1 MNNTDLELFKQAL
14 REGTDLRIRSVIASY
29 TEKITCSEKH
39 TTAMTEILDGRYKKP
54 LSWSDAKVKIAAII
68 IAATMLLAG
77 CAIIYKEEIRGFI
90 EHIYEEYIE
99 ITFTDGKTESSAI
112 EEVYEL
118 TYLPEG
124 YYLESSNIID
134 IRAKYIFSSADG
146 KRITFSQTTLSAVHG
161 FDNEHGYKV
170 IKQIGDFEIYY
181 KQTDFNHNYLWNDGK
196 YSLLLTTSHELS
208 EEDLIS
214 IINGIQP
221 K

>member
-39 TTAMTEILDGRYKKP
+39 TAAMAEILDGRYKKP

-124 YYLESSNIID
+124 YSLEEST
-134 IRAKYIFSSADG
+134 IFGNNVYYTFSANNN
-146 KRITFSQTTLSAVHG
+146 KITF
-161 FDNEHGYKV
+161 Y
-170 IKQIGDFEIYY
+170 
-181 KQTDFNHNYLWNDGK
+181 QTDFNGIHIFDNESGYSLILTVNNTEVYYKNTKTNNNYVWNDGK
-196 YSLLLTTSHELS
+196 YAMVLTSTEELS
-208 EEDLIS
+208 TDDLQK
-214 IINGIQP
+214 IIEGI
-221 K
+221 KIK